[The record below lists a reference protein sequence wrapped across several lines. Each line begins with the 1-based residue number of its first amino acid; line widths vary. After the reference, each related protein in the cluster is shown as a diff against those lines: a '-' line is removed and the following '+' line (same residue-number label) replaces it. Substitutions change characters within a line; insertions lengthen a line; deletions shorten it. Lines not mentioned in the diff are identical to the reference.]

1 MRAPGIHTYC
11 LLGNN
16 GLIIMA
22 EEKKHAGN
30 GAEAAPAEGPAPEQ
44 EHAEE
49 DGTQAAA
56 QGHDEAGEGRDKAS
70 EDGAGL
76 LQENERLKMEVR
88 DSVDKALRATAE
100 LENIRKRTS
109 RDVENAHK
117 YALERFVN
125 ELLPVIDSMELG
137 INASQSAQDIESLR
151 EGMDLTLKKLF
162 DCLEKFGVKAID
174 PAGEKFDPEWHE
186 AVSMQELEG
195 SDSGQVV
202 TVMQKGYE
210 LNGRLVRPAM
220 VVVAK

>member
-1 MRAPGIHTYC
+1 MV
-11 LLGNN
+11 
-16 GLIIMA
+16 

-30 GAEAAPAEGPAPEQ
+30 GAEPVPTEESSTDQA
-44 EHAEE
+44 HAEDNE
-49 DGTQAAA
+49 VESVA
-56 QGHDEAGEGRDKAS
+56 QGPEEADEGQEKVS
-70 EDGAGL
+70 EDVADL
-76 LQENERLKMEVR
+76 LQENERLKMEVGE
-88 DSVDKALRATAE
+88 SVDKALRATAE
-100 LENIRKRTS
+100 LENIRRRTS
-109 RDVENAHK
+109 RDIENAHK

-137 INASQSAQDIESLR
+137 INASQSAEDLESLR

-174 PAGEKFDPEWHE
+174 PAGEKFDPDWHE

>member
-1 MRAPGIHTYC
+1 MI
-11 LLGNN
+11 L
-16 GLIIMA
+16 MA

-30 GAEAAPAEGPAPEQ
+30 GAEPVPTDGPDPEQ

-49 DGTQAAA
+49 NGVEAVV
-56 QGHDEAGEGRDKAS
+56 QGLEEAGEGRDEVS
-70 EDGAGL
+70 EEGTDL

-88 DSVDKALRATAE
+88 ESVDKALRATAE

-109 RDVENAHK
+109 RDIENAHK

-137 INASQSAQDIESLR
+137 INASQSAEDIESLR

-174 PAGEKFDPEWHE
+174 PTGEKFDPDWHE

>member
-1 MRAPGIHTYC
+1 M
-11 LLGNN
+11 
-16 GLIIMA
+16 IIMA

-30 GAEAAPAEGPAPEQ
+30 GAEPVPTDGPDPEQ

-49 DGTQAAA
+49 NGVEAVV
-56 QGHDEAGEGRDKAS
+56 QGLEEADEGREEVS
-70 EDGAGL
+70 EEGADL

-88 DSVDKALRATAE
+88 ESVDKALRATAE

-109 RDVENAHK
+109 RDIENAHK

-137 INASQSAQDIESLR
+137 INASQSAEDIESLR

-174 PAGEKFDPEWHE
+174 PTGEKFDPEWHE

>member
-1 MRAPGIHTYC
+1 M
-11 LLGNN
+11 
-16 GLIIMA
+16 IIMA

-30 GAEAAPAEGPAPEQ
+30 GAEPVPTDGPDPEQ

-49 DGTQAAA
+49 NGVEAVV
-56 QGHDEAGEGRDKAS
+56 QGLEEADEGRDEVS
-70 EDGAGL
+70 EEDTDL

-88 DSVDKALRATAE
+88 ESVDKALRATAE

-109 RDVENAHK
+109 RDIENAHK

-137 INASQSAQDIESLR
+137 INASQSAEDIESLR

-174 PAGEKFDPEWHE
+174 PTGEKFDPEWHE

>member
-1 MRAPGIHTYC
+1 MV
-11 LLGNN
+11 
-16 GLIIMA
+16 

-30 GAEAAPAEGPAPEQ
+30 GAEPVPTEESSTDQA
-44 EHAEE
+44 HAEDNE
-49 DGTQAAA
+49 VESVA
-56 QGHDEAGEGRDKAS
+56 QGPEEADEDQEKVS
-70 EDGAGL
+70 EDVADL
-76 LQENERLKMEVR
+76 LQENERLKMEVGE
-88 DSVDKALRATAE
+88 SVDKALRATAE
-100 LENIRKRTS
+100 LENIRRRTS
-109 RDVENAHK
+109 RDIENAHK

-137 INASQSAQDIESLR
+137 INASQSAEDLESLR

-174 PAGEKFDPEWHE
+174 PAGEKFDPDWHE

>member
-1 MRAPGIHTYC
+1 M
-11 LLGNN
+11 
-16 GLIIMA
+16 IIMV

-30 GAEAAPAEGPAPEQ
+30 GVEPVPTDGPDPEQ

-49 DGTQAAA
+49 NGVEAVV
-56 QGHDEAGEGRDKAS
+56 QGLEEADEGRDEVS
-70 EDGAGL
+70 EEGTDL
-76 LQENERLKMEVR
+76 LQENERLRMEVR
-88 DSVDKALRATAE
+88 ESVDKALRATAE

-109 RDVENAHK
+109 RDIENAHK

-137 INASQSAQDIESLR
+137 INASQSAEDIESLR

-186 AVSMQELEG
+186 AVSMQEPEG
-195 SDSGQVV
+195 SDSGLVV

>member
-1 MRAPGIHTYC
+1 MV
-11 LLGNN
+11 
-16 GLIIMA
+16 

-30 GAEAAPAEGPAPEQ
+30 GAEPVPTDGPDPEQ

-49 DGTQAAA
+49 NGVEAVV
-56 QGHDEAGEGRDKAS
+56 QGLEEADEGRDEVS
-70 EDGAGL
+70 EEGADL

-88 DSVDKALRATAE
+88 ESVDKALRATAE

-109 RDVENAHK
+109 RDIENAHK

-137 INASQSAQDIESLR
+137 INASQSAEDIESLR

-174 PAGEKFDPEWHE
+174 PTGEKFDPEWHE

>member
-1 MRAPGIHTYC
+1 
-11 LLGNN
+11 
-16 GLIIMA
+16 MA

-30 GAEAAPAEGPAPEQ
+30 GAEPVPTEESSADQA
-44 EHAEE
+44 HAEDNE
-49 DGTQAAA
+49 VESVA
-56 QGHDEAGEGRDKAS
+56 QGPEEADEGQEKVPE
-70 EDGAGL
+70 EDTDL
-76 LQENERLKMEVR
+76 LQENERLKMEVGE
-88 DSVDKALRATAE
+88 SVDKALRATAE
-100 LENIRKRTS
+100 LENIRRRTS
-109 RDVENAHK
+109 RDIENAHK

-137 INASQSAQDIESLR
+137 INASQSAEDIESLR

>member
-1 MRAPGIHTYC
+1 
-11 LLGNN
+11 
-16 GLIIMA
+16 MA

-30 GAEAAPAEGPAPEQ
+30 GAEPVPTDGPDPEQ

-49 DGTQAAA
+49 NGVEAVV
-56 QGHDEAGEGRDKAS
+56 QGLEEAGDEGRDEVS
-70 EDGAGL
+70 EEGADL

-88 DSVDKALRATAE
+88 ESVDKALRATAE

-109 RDVENAHK
+109 RDIENAHK

-137 INASQSAQDIESLR
+137 INASQSAEDIESLR

-195 SDSGQVV
+195 SDAGQVV

>member
-1 MRAPGIHTYC
+1 MAKDKDKKYS
-11 LLGNN
+11 GN
-16 GLIIMA
+16 GTEEAA
-22 EEKKHAGN
+22 EENAATEDTDVAAPVAETGQEQEIQVV
-30 GAEAAPAEGPAPEQ
+30 GAE
-44 EHAEE
+44 EHAE
-49 DGTQAAA
+49 
-56 QGHDEAGEGRDKAS
+56 
-70 EDGAGL
+70 L
-76 LQENERLKMEVR
+76 LQENERLKLELQEN
-88 DSVDKALRATAE
+88 VDKALRATAE
-100 LENIRKRTS
+100 LDNVRKRAS
-109 RDVENAHK
+109 RDVESAHK

-125 ELLPVIDSMELG
+125 ELLPVLDSMELG

-162 DCLEKFGVKAID
+162 DCLDKFGVKAID
-174 PAGEKFDPEWHE
+174 PAGEKFDPDWHE

>member
-1 MRAPGIHTYC
+1 M
-11 LLGNN
+11 
-16 GLIIMA
+16 IIMA

-30 GAEAAPAEGPAPEQ
+30 GAEPVPTDGPDPEQ

-49 DGTQAAA
+49 NGVEAVV
-56 QGHDEAGEGRDKAS
+56 QGLEEAGEGRDEVS
-70 EDGAGL
+70 EEGTDL

-88 DSVDKALRATAE
+88 ESVDKALRATAE

-109 RDVENAHK
+109 RDIENAHK

-137 INASQSAQDIESLR
+137 INASQSAEDIESLR

-162 DCLEKFGVKAID
+162 DCLDKFGVKAID
-174 PAGEKFDPEWHE
+174 PTGEKFDPEWHE

>member
-1 MRAPGIHTYC
+1 M
-11 LLGNN
+11 
-16 GLIIMA
+16 IIMA

-30 GAEAAPAEGPAPEQ
+30 GAEPVPTDGPDPEQ

-49 DGTQAAA
+49 NGVEAVV
-56 QGHDEAGEGRDKAS
+56 QGLEEAGEGRDEVS
-70 EDGAGL
+70 EEGADL

-88 DSVDKALRATAE
+88 ESVDKALRATAE

-109 RDVENAHK
+109 RDIENAHK

-137 INASQSAQDIESLR
+137 INASQSAEDIESLR

-174 PAGEKFDPEWHE
+174 PTGEKFDPDWHE